1 MFCQRSAKHLVHFT
15 FGDKGGKS
23 SQLFSSSSKDRELE
37 KSCDD
42 AQEAL
47 TAAKDAQ
54 AAARQGKKAGRN
66 SSAVMHAIQAKAAG
80 QAALDA
86 AKASPVM
93 SVSTQQSAGGRM
105 RAIPN
110 YRLFH
115 QGQDEGDVSEV
126 QEADS
131 SSLTEGEE
139 GG

>member
-1 MFCQRSAKHLVHFT
+1 ME
-15 FGDKGGKS
+15 
-23 SQLFSSSSKDRELE
+23 ELE
-37 KSCDD
+37 KRCDD

-66 SSAVMHAIQAKAAG
+66 SSAVRHAIQAKAAA

-93 SVSTQQSAGGRM
+93 SMPTQQSAGGRI

-126 QEADS
+126 KRQIAVALLKGKKAESPAQVAQM
-131 SSLTEGEE
+131 EKWRKGNQRR
-139 GG
+139 